1 MNVPLSRDEI
11 FRQLRQVLLDQ
22 FELRPEQIVA
32 DAHLRDDLGLDSIDW
47 INLAVYLEEATG
59 YKLLEE
65 DLTAIRTV
73 QDVIDL
79 LSARFAHRA

>member
-11 FRQLRQVLLDQ
+11 LRQLRQVLLDQ
-22 FELRPEQIVA
+22 FELRPEQIVPN
-32 DAHLRDDLGLDSIDW
+32 AHLRDDLGLDSIDW